1 MFNAG
6 YITKLT
12 GKFNQDPLE
21 RFFGIVHEK
30 DETPTAHSWLQ
41 IFRILS
47 VYSLTKMHV
56 VRGNIDN
63 EENLRVLVSYQ
74 ECLLNKFKACEKGA
88 AQIHESFK
96 EQLLEELSVWYVDV
110 MDKVTSFA

>member
-1 MFNAG
+1 MH
-6 YITKLT
+6 
-12 GKFNQDPLE
+12 
-21 RFFGIVHEK
+21 IVRK
-30 DETPTAHSWLQ
+30 
-41 IFRILS
+41 
-47 VYSLTKMHV
+47 
-56 VRGNIDN
+56 NIDN

-110 MDKVTSFA
+110 MDKVTSFAWGPIGFIKTFSLNFYPLFSLK